1 MDEKS
6 TKLLHY
12 GHLGRAIYDS
22 KSQSWSFARTI
33 SPPPRISYTG
43 VTKVAVQS
51 PSTQN
56 ASTPLPKRLT
66 LSRGYPELIAGY
78 RLARS
83 ETLSQTI
90 STTNE
95 TCDPLASTLLDFG
108 RAVDLNLD
116 GAGRRAVPIVAFAS
130 GESGNVIS
138 FRTITDDTVQLRH
151 ETEAQLHVPTIG
163 DEDGIDWSAQGAP
176 VRQICFSHAPEE
188 RATFMAARFSSTLVF
203 RPLYH
208 RFPASVSTNRGS
220 DGTVPGYQVSRM
232 DSNLLLEIS
241 TSHTGGAGHA
251 DVKFN
256 PWDQSQLA
264 IVDHNGN
271 WSIWELRIQPKRNR
285 DNWIATAVRS
295 GALPSVGVEEISS
308 GTLGRHDGWLAIEWA
323 GNENSIV
330 VSDRRC
336 SVLYRMEGNC
346 AYPYTMELG
355 FESFKKRSE
364 WVLGIKRSALNPS
377 HLFVLTTSRI
387 IWFDIALES
396 VADHE
401 STRPSLS
408 PRLSWCHFCDS
419 DDTTLQLSSL
429 TADEGFYLVLFSR
442 LSPLALAFYCS
453 ETSEIVNGSTAVPD
467 PQLLHMPASSRNAGG
482 TDSSPNNL
490 RLSTLVFKQY
500 APVGAGE
507 RDMHTGL
514 SFFKAFMV
522 DSSLCI
528 RESIYSKPSA
538 SDLGSERLLGDDLL
552 RVKQLRLT
560 GLQNKAENPLSGFIV
575 DDWDELAHD
584 SGPIYDCGIANIA
597 PTADPYFTLDY
608 EQIYGI
614 ATGTSHLLLQD
625 DETNTQRNFQE
636 SIDELMA
643 NFTAHIVSE
652 EPTAWTAFEILRRP
666 LILDDIDQNAHD
678 LAAFVAQSATNP
690 PLSGDRG
697 HLLVQ
702 QYESFRSQSAQQ
714 LNAPEARKLGLV
726 ALYDRLVNNWL
737 IDLPADI
744 PGRARIMKEKFIR
757 HFVADIVLS
766 QIIAVHGSEEPNSA
780 TNGSGAQST
789 STSGLTFPEDSA
801 PNKSATESGDYAI
814 HSQPSTTAT
823 QSTFTLGDSML
834 PEHSEDNIP
843 TFSVLSSYTTFSRTE
858 SSSRDATRLLD
869 HWKPGADPASYS
881 LLSEEQQS
889 AATIRTSRHKSKK
902 RLSQAIKSLSLD
914 APVPPSV
921 STPAPAMRGDWGS
934 QPDNSQTPMIHLPSS
949 QVTNDLPMTQVER
962 GAFGGREATR
972 KAGIKARKK
981 KRAAGF

>member
-1 MDEKS
+1 MDENS

-12 GHLGRAIYDS
+12 GHLGRAVYDS
-22 KSQSWSFARTI
+22 KPQSWRFARTI

-43 VTKVAVQS
+43 VTKIAVQS
-51 PSTQN
+51 PSAQN

-66 LSRGYPELIAGY
+66 MSRGYPELIAGY

-90 STTNE
+90 SATSE
-95 TCDPLASTLLDFG
+95 TCDPLTSTLLDFG
-108 RAVDLNLD
+108 RAVDSNLD
-116 GAGRRAVPIVAFAS
+116 DAGRRAVPIVAFAS

-151 ETEAQLHVPTIG
+151 EAEAQLHVPTIG
-163 DEDGIDWSAQGAP
+163 DEDGIEWSAQGAP
-176 VRQICFSHAPEE
+176 VRQICFSDAPEE

-208 RFPASVSTNRGS
+208 RLPASVSINRGS
-220 DGTVPGYQVSRM
+220 DGTVPVRQVSRM
-232 DSNLLLEIS
+232 DPNLLLEIS
-241 TSHTGGAGHA
+241 TSHTGGAAHA

-295 GALPSVGVEEISS
+295 GALPSVGVEEVST
-308 GTLGRHDGWLAIEWA
+308 GTRGRHDGWLAIEWA
-323 GNENSIV
+323 GNENFIV

-336 SVLYRMEGNC
+336 SMLYCMEGNR
-346 AYPYTMELG
+346 AYPYAMELG

-364 WVLGIKRSALNPS
+364 WILGIKRSALNPS

-387 IWFDIALES
+387 IFFDVALES
-396 VADHE
+396 VLDHG

-408 PRLSWCHFCDS
+408 PRLSWRHFCDS

-429 TADEGFYLVLFSR
+429 TGDEGFYLVLFSR

-453 ETSEIVNGSTAVPD
+453 ETSEIMNGSTAVSD
-467 PQLLHMPASSRNAGG
+467 PQILHMPACSCYAGG
-482 TDSSPNNL
+482 TDSSPINM

-500 APVGAGE
+500 APVEAGE
-507 RDMHTGL
+507 RDMHSGL

-522 DSSLCI
+522 DSNLCI
-528 RESIYSKPSA
+528 RESIYSKPLA
-538 SDLGSERLLGDDLL
+538 SDLGGERLLGDDLL

-575 DDWDELAHD
+575 DDWDELAHET
-584 SGPIYDCGIANIA
+584 GPIYDYGIANIA
-597 PTADPYFTLDY
+597 PTADPCFTLDY

-614 ATGTSHLLLQD
+614 ATGASDLLLQG
-625 DETNTQRNFQE
+625 DEKNIERNFQE
-636 SIDELMA
+636 SIDELVA
-643 NFTAHIVSE
+643 NLTAHISSR
-652 EPTAWTAFEILRRP
+652 EPISWTAFEIIRKP
-666 LILDDIDQNAHD
+666 FILDDIDQNARG
-678 LAAFVAQSATNP
+678 LAAFVTQYATALS
-690 PLSGDRG
+690 LSGDRG
-697 HLLVQ
+697 HLLIQ
-702 QYESFRSQSAQQ
+702 QYGSFNLQSSQQPNVADT
-714 LNAPEARKLGLV
+714 RKLDLV
-726 ALYDRLVNNWL
+726 ALYDRLVNDWL

-744 PGRARIMKEKFIR
+744 PGRARIMKEKSIR
-757 HFVADIVLS
+757 QFVADIVLS
-766 QIIAVHGSEEPNSA
+766 QIIAVHGLDEPDS
-780 TNGSGAQST
+780 TINGSGAQST
-789 STSGLTFPEDSA
+789 STSGLTYPEESA
-801 PNKSATESGDYAI
+801 LNKTATESADHGL
-814 HSQPSTTAT
+814 HSQPSNTTT
-823 QSTFTLGDSML
+823 QSNFTLGDSML
-834 PEHSEDNIP
+834 PEHSEDKIP
-843 TFSVLSSYTTFSRTE
+843 TFSVLSSYTTFSRTK

-889 AATIRTSRHKSKK
+889 AVSIRASRRKSKK
-902 RLSQAIKSLSLD
+902 RMSQATKSLSLD
-914 APVPPSV
+914 TPVPPSA
-921 STPAPAMRGDWGS
+921 STPAPAVRGDWGS
-934 QPDNSQTPMIHLPSS
+934 QPDNSQPPMINLPSS
-949 QVTNDLPMTQVER
+949 QVTSDLPMTQVER
-962 GAFGGREATR
+962 GAFGGREATK

>member
-12 GHLGRAIYDS
+12 GHLGRAVYDS
-22 KSQSWSFARTI
+22 KSQSWSFARTV

-43 VTKVAVQS
+43 FTKVAVL
-51 PSTQN
+51 PSSAQN

-90 STTNE
+90 SATSE
-95 TCDPLASTLLDFG
+95 TCDPLVSTLLDFG
-108 RAVDLNLD
+108 RAVDTNLD
-116 GAGRRAVPIVAFAS
+116 DAGRRAVPIVAFAS

-138 FRTITDDTVQLRH
+138 FRTITDDTVQLKH
-151 ETEAQLHVPTIG
+151 ETEAQLHVPTIA
-163 DEDGIDWSAQGAP
+163 DEDGVEWSAQGAP
-176 VRQICFSHAPEE
+176 VRQICFSNAPEE

-208 RFPASVSTNRGS
+208 RFPASVSINRGS
-220 DGTVPGYQVSRM
+220 DGTVPGYRVSRM
-232 DSNLLLEIS
+232 DPNLLLEIS
-241 TSHTGGAGHA
+241 TSHTGGAAHA

-256 PWDQSQLA
+256 PWDQSQIA

-271 WSIWELRIQPKRNR
+271 WSIWVLRIQPKRNR

-295 GALPSVGVEEISS
+295 GALPSVGVEEVST
-308 GTLGRHDGWLAIEWA
+308 GTMGRHDGWLAIEWA

-336 SVLYRMEGNC
+336 SMLYRMEGNR
-346 AYPYTMELG
+346 AYPYAMELG

-364 WVLGIKRSALNPS
+364 WILGIKRSALNPS

-396 VADHE
+396 VLDHE

-408 PRLSWCHFCDS
+408 PRLSWRHFCDS

-467 PQLLHMPASSRNAGG
+467 PQILHMPASSRNAGG
-482 TDSSPNNL
+482 TDSSPNDL
-490 RLSTLVFKQY
+490 RLSTLVFKEY
-500 APVGAGE
+500 APVAAGE
-507 RDMHTGL
+507 RDMYAGL

-538 SDLGSERLLGDDLL
+538 SDFGSERLLGDDLL

-575 DDWDELAHD
+575 DDWDELARD
-584 SGPIYDCGIANIA
+584 SGPIYDYEIANIA

-614 ATGTSHLLLQD
+614 ATGTSDLLLQD
-625 DETNTQRNFQE
+625 DEKNTERNFQE
-636 SIDELMA
+636 SIDELVA
-643 NFTAHIVSE
+643 NLTAHIFSE
-652 EPTAWTAFEILRRP
+652 EPTTWTALEILRKP
-666 LILDDIDQNAHD
+666 FILDDIDKNAHD
-678 LAAFVAQSATNP
+678 LAVFVAQSATNP
-690 PLSGDRG
+690 SLSGGRG
-697 HLLVQ
+697 HLVQ
-702 QYESFRSQSAQQ
+702 QYESFKSQPAQQ
-714 LNAPEARKLGLV
+714 PNAADARKLYLV

-744 PGRARIMKEKFIR
+744 PGRARIMKEKSIR

-766 QIIAVHGSEEPNSA
+766 QIIAVRGSEEPDPA
-780 TNGSGAQST
+780 TNGGGAQST
-789 STSGLTFPEDSA
+789 STSGLTYAEESA
-801 PNKSATESGDYAI
+801 PNKTATESDDYGL
-814 HSQPSTTAT
+814 HPQPSNTAT
-823 QSTFTLGDSML
+823 QSTFTLGNSML
-834 PEHSEDNIP
+834 PEHSEDKLP
-843 TFSVLSSYTTFSRTE
+843 TFSVLSSYTTFNRTD
-858 SSSRDATRLLD
+858 SSSRDAERLFD

-889 AATIRTSRHKSKK
+889 AASIRASRRKSKK
-902 RLSQAIKSLSLD
+902 RMSQAMRSLSLD
-914 APVPPSV
+914 TPVPPSV
-921 STPAPAMRGDWGS
+921 STPAPAVRGDWGS
-934 QPDNSQTPMIHLPSS
+934 QPDNSQPPMIHLPSS
-949 QVTNDLPMTQVER
+949 QVKNDLPMTQVER
-962 GAFGGREATR
+962 GTFGGREATK